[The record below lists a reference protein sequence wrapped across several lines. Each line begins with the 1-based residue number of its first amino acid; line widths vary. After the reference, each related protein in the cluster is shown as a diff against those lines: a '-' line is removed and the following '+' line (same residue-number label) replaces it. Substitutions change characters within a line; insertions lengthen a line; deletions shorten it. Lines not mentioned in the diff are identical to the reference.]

1 MKLTKRS
8 AAENAG
14 PDSPT
19 PGQAVPNETIEPAPA
34 SAGSRPA
41 AVEVATVVARP
52 RSRRLARPADDCVRE
67 GLLKGK
73 KALVFGVA
81 NDHSIAWGIA
91 KALYDQGADVG
102 FSSMASLIKRRVRP
116 LAASI
121 GSTFVEACDVR
132 DDAEIKHV
140 FDRWKAREGNL
151 DILVHAVAFA
161 EKEDLVGHF
170 ADTSRNGFHT
180 AFDISVYSLIAMARE
195 ARPYMKPGSSIM
207 SMTYYGAE
215 KVMPHYNIM
224 GVAKAALEASTRYL
238 AADLGPDGIRVNAIS
253 AGPIRTLSAHG
264 IAGFRTMYSAFAD
277 VGFSSMASLIKRRV
291 RPLAASIGAT
301 FVEGCDVRDDD
312 EVKKVFERW
321 HAKNGDLDILVHAV
335 AYAEKEDLAGH
346 FADTSRSGFHTAFDI
361 SVYSLI
367 AMAREARPY
376 MKPGSSIMTM
386 TYYGAEK
393 VVPHY
398 NVMGVAKAALEATTR
413 YLAADLGPTGIRVNA
428 ISAGPVRTLS
438 AHGIAGF
445 RTMHNAFADVTPLRS
460 HITIEDVAG
469 TAVYL
474 ASPLSGQTTGEVI
487 YVDGGFNIL
496 GVPTPQV

>member
-1 MKLTKRS
+1 MRLTKRP
-8 AAENAG
+8 AETTAQ
-14 PDSPT
+14 
-19 PGQAVPNETIEPAPA
+19 QANTDQQ
-34 SAGSRPA
+34 PA
-41 AVEVATVVARP
+41 AVAPSNGSAPAGSSLPLASGSSSSVASAADAHTAIARP
-52 RSRRLARPADDCVRE
+52 RVSHRLTRPADDCARE
-67 GLLKGK
+67 GMLKGK

-91 KALYDQGADVG
+91 KALYDQGAEVG

-116 LAASI
+116 LAASL
-121 GSTFVEACDVR
+121 GS
-132 DDAEIKHV
+132 
-140 FDRWKAREGNL
+140 
-151 DILVHAVAFA
+151 
-161 EKEDLVGHF
+161 
-170 ADTSRNGFHT
+170 
-180 AFDISVYSLIAMARE
+180 
-195 ARPYMKPGSSIM
+195 
-207 SMTYYGAE
+207 
-215 KVMPHYNIM
+215 
-224 GVAKAALEASTRYL
+224 
-238 AADLGPDGIRVNAIS
+238 
-253 AGPIRTLSAHG
+253 
-264 IAGFRTMYSAFAD
+264 
-277 VGFSSMASLIKRRV
+277 
-291 RPLAASIGAT
+291 T

-312 EVKKVFERW
+312 EIRKVFEKW
-321 HAKNGDLDILVHAV
+321 HAKEGDLDILVHAV
-335 AYAEKEDLAGH
+335 AYAEKEDLAGN
-346 FADTSRSGFHTAFDI
+346 FSATSRDGFHTAFDI

-398 NVMGVAKAALEATTR
+398 NIMGVAKAALEATTR
-413 YLAADLGPTGIRVNA
+413 YLAADLGPSGVRVNA

-445 RTMHNAFADVTPLRS
+445 RTMHSAFAEVTPLRR

-496 GVPTPQV
+496 ALPVAEEG

>member
-1 MKLTKRS
+1 MRLTR
-8 AAENAG
+8 
-14 PDSPT
+14 T
-19 PGQAVPNETIEPAPA
+19 APA
-34 SAGSRPA
+34 ADATPVKIHANGNGSAPANGSVPVATPA
-41 AVEVATVVARP
+41 ASSASVVVAASAPTAVAKP
-52 RSRRLARPADDCVRE
+52 RSNRLKRPADDCERD

-102 FSSMASLIKRRVRP
+102 FSSMS
-116 LAASI
+116 
-121 GSTFVEACDVR
+121 
-132 DDAEIKHV
+132 
-140 FDRWKAREGNL
+140 
-151 DILVHAVAFA
+151 
-161 EKEDLVGHF
+161 
-170 ADTSRNGFHT
+170 
-180 AFDISVYSLIAMARE
+180 
-195 ARPYMKPGSSIM
+195 
-207 SMTYYGAE
+207 
-215 KVMPHYNIM
+215 
-224 GVAKAALEASTRYL
+224 
-238 AADLGPDGIRVNAIS
+238 
-253 AGPIRTLSAHG
+253 
-264 IAGFRTMYSAFAD
+264 
-277 VGFSSMASLIKRRV
+277 SLIKRRV

-312 EVKKVFERW
+312 EIKKVFEKW

-335 AYAEKEDLAGH
+335 AYAEKEDLAGN
-346 FADTSRSGFHTAFDI
+346 FSSTSRDGFHTAFDI

-413 YLAADLGPTGIRVNA
+413 YLAADLGPSGVRVNA

-445 RTMHNAFADVTPLRS
+445 RTMHNAFAEVTPLRR

-474 ASPLSGQTTGEVI
+474 ASPLSGQTTGEII

-496 GVPTPQV
+496 GLPVASEE